1 MPGSDVTPRPKPIT
15 RAMLGA
21 MALLCLG
28 AATPRQEAQKRQQ
41 AAQKLKQTE
50 AARQA
55 KLAAAAAASREE
67 AAASAKAAA
76 LAQRRIEAAAK
87 LRAIEAKVDE
97 TAQSLTQAAAAQKAA
112 EEEVQDRAAD
122 LTAMLPVALRLS
134 MYPSE
139 TLLAS
144 PVPPEKALEGIMATK
159 GLSAEVARQVADL
172 RVQQA
177 AAAKLKQVV
186 SQREAAL
193 AAERARQ
200 TQAATNLD
208 RQLGQAQGQAQ
219 AAQDQAGEAAQAAA
233 VLASKTDDLRSAIAA
248 MDRAERDAAA
258 RAAQEAVE
266 AASRAAAVAVN
277 ADKQHKQQLAEAARA
292 RQVALAR
299 PAGPGL
305 SATEPK
311 ATLVAGR
318 LVRAWGA
325 PSEDGPA
332 TGITFSAA
340 PAAFVASPCLGR
352 VGFAAPFRSYGK
364 MMIIECGGGY
374 DFVLA
379 GLDRLDV
386 PVGRTVRAGEP
397 LGRMADYDATKAADR
412 PGLYVELRKN
422 GQPVNPMP
430 YLNGK
435 A

>member
-1 MPGSDVTPRPKPIT
+1 MRGLVVLPPRQML
-15 RAMLGA
+15 AQVLLGA
-21 MALLCLG
+21 AVLLCLG
-28 AATPRQEAQKRQQ
+28 AASPKQQ
-41 AAQKLKQTE
+41 AAKKRQETAQQLKQTE
-50 AARQA
+50 QARQA
-55 KLAAAAAASREE
+55 KLAAAAAASRAET
-67 AAASAKAAA
+67 AAAAKAAA
-76 LAQRRIEAAAK
+76 LAQRRVEAAAK

-112 EEEVQDRAAD
+112 EDEVQDRAAD

-172 RVQQA
+172 RAQQA
-177 AAAKLKQVV
+177 AAAKLKMVV
-186 SQREAAL
+186 SQQEAAL

-200 TQAATNLD
+200 AQAATNLD
-208 RQLGQAQGQAQ
+208 RQLGQAQDQAQ
-219 AAQDQAGEAAQAAA
+219 AAQDEAGEAAQAAA
-233 VLASKTDDLRSAIAA
+233 VLAAKTDDLRSAIAA
-248 MDRAERDAAA
+248 MDQAERDAAA
-258 RAAQEAVE
+258 RAAVL
-266 AASRAAAVAVN
+266 AAN
-277 ADKQHKQQLAEAARA
+277 ANKQHKQQLADTARA

-305 SATEPK
+305 TGNEPK

-318 LVRAWGA
+318 LVRAFGA
-325 PSEDGPA
+325 PSDDGPS

-386 PVGRTVRAGEP
+386 PVGRSVRAGEP

>member
-1 MPGSDVTPRPKPIT
+1 
-15 RAMLGA
+15 MLF
-21 MALLCLG
+21 
-28 AATPRQEAQKRQQ
+28 RSEA
-41 AAQKLKQTE
+41 E
-50 AARQA
+50 RQA
-55 KLAAAAAASREE
+55 KLAA
-67 AAASAKAAA
+67 
-76 LAQRRIEAAAK
+76 
-87 LRAIEAKVDE
+87 
-97 TAQSLTQAAAAQKAA
+97 AAAAQKAA

-258 RAAQEAVE
+258 RAAAV
-266 AASRAAAVAVN
+266 AAA
-277 ADKQHKQQLAEAARA
+277 
-292 RQVALAR
+292 
-299 PAGPGL
+299 AGG
-305 SATEPK
+305 
-311 ATLVAGR
+311 GR
-318 LVRAWGA
+318 
-325 PSEDGPA
+325 SEER
-332 TGITFSAA
+332 
-340 PAAFVASPCLGR
+340 R
-352 VGFAAPFRSYGK
+352 VGK
-364 MMIIECGGGY
+364 ECGYWCRSRGS
-374 DFVLA
+374 
-379 GLDRLDV
+379 
-386 PVGRTVRAGEP
+386 
-397 LGRMADYDATKAADR
+397 
-412 PGLYVELRKN
+412 
-422 GQPVNPMP
+422 P
-430 YLNGK
+430 YH
-435 A
+435 